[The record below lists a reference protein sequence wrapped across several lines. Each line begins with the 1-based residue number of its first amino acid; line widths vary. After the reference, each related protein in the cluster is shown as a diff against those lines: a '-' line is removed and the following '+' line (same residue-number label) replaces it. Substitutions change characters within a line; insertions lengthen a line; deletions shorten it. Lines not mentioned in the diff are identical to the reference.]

1 MARSECRS
9 RLFYL
14 AGRVSA
20 LAIALTV
27 LGIAVLVLSVG
38 GYVARRRHDR
48 RYAGT
53 YARNLEEA
61 DSALEEAR
69 AADRGWDR
77 GILEQAARRALSEAR
92 PGWHP
97 ARLEIVLVDDR
108 PGMAE
113 DRAHLVAVE
122 GEDRVRIVLAR
133 QAGGHWVAQVV
144 G

>member
-1 MARSECRS
+1 M
-9 RLFYL
+9 
-14 AGRVSA
+14 
-20 LAIALTV
+20 
-27 LGIAVLVLSVG
+27 LVLTAG
-38 GYVARRRHDR
+38 GFVARRRHDR

-77 GILEQAARRALSEAR
+77 QVLEQAARRALRESR
-92 PGWHP
+92 PGWEP

-108 PGMAE
+108 PGVAE

-133 QAGGHWVAQVV
+133 QEGGHWAAQVV